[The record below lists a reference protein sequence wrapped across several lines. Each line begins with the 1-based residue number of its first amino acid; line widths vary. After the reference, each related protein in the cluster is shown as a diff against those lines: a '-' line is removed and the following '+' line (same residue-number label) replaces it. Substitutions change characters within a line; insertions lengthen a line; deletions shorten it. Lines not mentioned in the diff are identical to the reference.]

1 MKKKTHT
8 AEVDVMVEAVR
19 QYADRRQIEPA
30 TVLQYALSAGSDRF
44 KKPASGEAD
53 MMSRQIKRVFDYMSE
68 NP

>member
-1 MKKKTHT
+1 MKKKHT

-19 QYADRRQIEPA
+19 QYAKRRKIEPA

-44 KKPASGEAD
+44 GKLASGEAD
-53 MMSRQIKRVFDYMSE
+53 MMSRQIKRVFDYMGE